1 MVRGVCFPYKVMLSV
16 PIVYNDTSAT
26 QGIPWRWGWVAVT
39 VADSVAP
46 ILKYPPNTNT
56 NTNIDFLSCPNTN
69 PNTNTNTDKLIR

>member
-1 MVRGVCFPYKVMLSV
+1 MG
-16 PIVYNDTSAT
+16 
-26 QGIPWRWGWVAVT
+26 GGGT
-39 VADSVAP
+39 VGERDYLWSSVAP